1 MNHRPFEDWMLE
13 DQAMTAE
20 QTRDLQSHLR
30 TCTQCAALAGVN
42 LALASARVVAPAA
55 GFADRF
61 QVRLAAQRQAQ
72 RKRNFWGFLILVISV
87 MTVLSWLAWPILKV
101 VLDSPVDFLS
111 TWLSYLLSLW
121 FWLQAWGQAGSVLL
135 RVIPTFVPP
144 YVWALAAFA
153 LAGWSLLWVLSI
165 LVASGYHLEISK
177 DSARSVT

>member
-1 MNHRPFEDWMLE
+1 MNHRPFEDWMLDNQDLTPE
-13 DQAMTAE
+13 NK
-20 QTRDLQSHLR
+20 RDLQSHLR
-30 TCTQCAALAGVN
+30 TCTQCASLAEVN

-61 QVRLAAQRQAQ
+61 KVRLAAQRHAQ

-87 MTVLSWLAWPILKV
+87 MTVLAWLAWPILKV
-101 VLDSPVDFLS
+101 VLDSPVNFLS

-121 FWLQAWGQAGSVLL
+121 FWLQALGQAGSVLL

-153 LAGWSLLWVLSI
+153 LTGWSLLWVLSI
-165 LVASGYHLEISK
+165 WKLAKIPQGV
-177 DSARSVT
+177 

>member
-13 DQAMTAE
+13 NQALTPE
-20 QTRDLQSHLR
+20 HKRDLQSHLR
-30 TCTQCAALAGVN
+30 TCTQCAALAEVN

-72 RKRNFWGFLILVISV
+72 SKRNFWGFLILVISV

-101 VLDSPVDFLS
+101 VLDSPVGFLS

-121 FWLQAWGQAGSVLL
+121 FWLQALGQAGSVLL

-165 LVASGYHLEISK
+165 LKLAKIPQGV
-177 DSARSVT
+177 

>member
-20 QTRDLQSHLR
+20 QKRELQAHLR
-30 TCTQCAALAGVN
+30 TCTQCAALAEVN
-42 LALASARVVAPAA
+42 LALGSARVATPAE
-55 GFADRF
+55 GFSVKF
-61 QVRLAAQRQAQ
+61 QLRLAAQRQAQ

-87 MTVLSWLAWPILKV
+87 MTVLMWLAWPILKV
-101 VLDSPVDFLS
+101 VLYSPVAFLS
-111 TWLSYLLSLW
+111 SWLSRLLSLW
-121 FWLQAWGQAGSVLL
+121 FWLQALGQAGSVLL

-144 YVWALAAFA
+144 YAWALIAFA

>member
-13 DQAMTAE
+13 DQALTPE
-20 QTRDLQSHLR
+20 HKRDLQSHLR
-30 TCTQCAALAGVN
+30 TCTQCAALAEVN
-42 LALASARVVAPAA
+42 LALGSARVATPAE

-101 VLDSPVDFLS
+101 VLDSPVNFLS

-121 FWLQAWGQAGSVLL
+121 FWLQALGQAGSVLL
-135 RVIPTFVPP
+135 RVIPAFVPP
-144 YVWALAAFA
+144 YFWILAAFA
-153 LAGWSLLWVLSI
+153 LAGWGLLWALSI
-165 LVASGYHLEISK
+165 LVASGYHLEINE